1 MGFFRSAMGFF
12 RGGARKRRDE
22 RAADLLKEQAG
33 PVTAQPAV
41 AGQGMMREEGA
52 AGLLDQQAATVT
64 AQPAVAGQGMMREEG
79 AAGLLDQQAATVTAQ
94 LAAAGREVKR
104 EARPNPNKPG
114 WGLSIGQEVGK
125 PREDGASRE

>member
-1 MGFFRSAMGFF
+1 MKRGWELRKPTAYDHAMGFFRSAMDFF
-12 RGGARKRRDE
+12 RGGARKHRDE
-22 RAADLLKEQAG
+22 RAAELLKEQAG
-33 PVTAQPAV
+33 AVTAQPAV

-52 AGLLDQQAATVT
+52 
-64 AQPAVAGQGMMREEG
+64 P
-79 AAGLLDQQAATVTAQ
+79 GLLDQQAATVTAQ

-125 PREDGASRE
+125 ARDDGASRE